1 MTFPKSKRNKL
12 ECEMWEIFVRCTR
25 GGDGWDRR
33 CIRWET
39 EREVARSQKCSR
51 VLCLSLF
58 TGRRRALVYIIYPE
72 RFPKAAIIST
82 PDSARCVC
90 FSHFITC
97 GCVWCRERPT
107 EICAA
112 LWITKHTARA
122 AEAQAGRRNKAQKK
136 WTGAWR
142 SLRPR
147 RQRAP
152 ALLASNLS
160 LHCYTLHKG
169 RDSWWAGA
177 HCKASQKRIIRV
189 LL

>member
-25 GGDGWDRR
+25 GGDEWDRR

-39 EREVARSQKCSR
+39 EREGARSQKCSRR

-58 TGRRRALVYIIYPE
+58 TGRRALVYIIYPE

-82 PDSARCVC
+82 PDSTRCVC

-97 GCVWCRERPT
+97 GCVWT
-107 EICAA
+107 ESGQPRFAPLSESQNTPLRRRQA
-112 LWITKHTARA
+112 KQS
-122 AEAQAGRRNKAQKK
+122 AEKVDRCVEVIA
-136 WTGAWR
+136 
-142 SLRPR
+142 SSP

-160 LHCYTLHKG
+160 LSYTCCTRDGIPDGQVRTARPRKKGLSLCYYNVH
-169 RDSWWAGA
+169 
-177 HCKASQKRIIRV
+177 I
-189 LL
+189 

>member
-1 MTFPKSKRNKL
+1 MRD
-12 ECEMWEIFVRCTR
+12 VRDICAVHTGR
-25 GGDGWDRR
+25 WWMRQTMHQMRDR
-33 CIRWET
+33 

-160 LHCYTLHKG
+160 LHCYTRDGIPDGQVRTARPRKKG
-169 RDSWWAGA
+169 LS
-177 HCKASQKRIIRV
+177 RV